1 MNYYNRPTTIERF
14 VATHLTHARV
24 EPHLSP
30 AITEV
35 QDASGEPRSE
45 AVQPKASF
53 AALAWATTLFACGVA
68 VGYLIS
74 DYPQA
79 SPLSAHI
86 SEPGDGAML
95 RIDYDLGNR

>member
-1 MNYYNRPTTIERF
+1 MNHYDGPTTIEKF
-14 VATHLTHARV
+14 VATHLAHGRV

-30 AITEV
+30 AAIQAGV
-35 QDASGEPRSE
+35 ASDSAPPE
-45 AVQPKASF
+45 APQPKASL

-68 VGYLIS
+68 VGYLVN
-74 DYPQA
+74 DRPQA

-86 SEPGDGAML
+86 SEPADGAML